1 MSPQFDEKP
10 YQARTL
16 GQRLKPTIDAAT
28 RERNRAARKARI
40 SGWAI
45 NIAIGLQVTLG
56 TLTTMLSAIT
66 VGRETSIVTAVLGG
80 LATLVASY
88 SARVRGTD
96 EPEASLR
103 RVKDMELF
111 IRECEAF
118 QTDHFHV
125 VDDPHLEA
133 VVRGMRRRFEEFM
146 GNGPEHQ

>member
-1 MSPQFDEKP
+1 MS
-10 YQARTL
+10 
-16 GQRLKPTIDAAT
+16 
-28 RERNRAARKARI
+28 
-40 SGWAI
+40 
-45 NIAIGLQVTLG
+45 VC
-56 TLTTMLSAIT
+56 
-66 VGRETSIVTAVLGG
+66 VGG